1 MKILNIFYLS
11 IYFALRTDKNWS
23 KTERVKYLIDTV
35 LFMLSSSVF
44 LILFGMLKIR
54 TDNLKTILILI
65 FAVLITSHFAS
76 KIVLERGIEL
86 EYIQT
91 GKSYD
96 LKKKKFLAFLGIL
109 VFIISFVIMIL
120 SAIFMSYLWSV
131 NLF

>member
-1 MKILNIFYLS
+1 MKVLEMFYLS
-11 IYFALRTDKNWS
+11 IYFAVRTDKNWS

-35 LFMLSSSVF
+35 LFMLSSSF
-44 LILFGMLKIR
+44 LFIILGIINLRDFKI
-54 TDNLKTILILI
+54 ILVLI
-65 FAVLITSHFAS
+65 FIALVGSEFGGKAIYGKDKEQTH
-76 KIVLERGIEL
+76 
-86 EYIQT
+86 IQL
-91 GKSYD
+91 GKNFD